1 MFCPLPSQK
10 YLMVPCLT
18 WTCQDHGFS
27 KLPASLEFDMVPERT
42 LMKTTYVTISTDLFF
57 FSQVLYLLE
66 HLLTTFSCYNLIL
79 EKHAQSILLNIST
92 QFKYSNTFKS
102 HRTTQGTYLGQ
113 NVKWAPP
120 QLWSSLHSNI
130 GIKQCM
136 PQDQAA
142 EGIQSSSENHA
153 EPLPFFCKFTV
164 DDS

>member
-1 MFCPLPSQK
+1 MSHLNLSGPWFFQTS
-10 YLMVPCLT
+10 CLS
-18 WTCQDHGFS
+18 WIWHGARKDSDEDHLCYYS
-27 KLPASLEFDMVPERT
+27 HWH
-42 LMKTTYVTISTDLFF
+42 FF

-102 HRTTQGTYLGQ
+102 HRTAQGTYLGQ